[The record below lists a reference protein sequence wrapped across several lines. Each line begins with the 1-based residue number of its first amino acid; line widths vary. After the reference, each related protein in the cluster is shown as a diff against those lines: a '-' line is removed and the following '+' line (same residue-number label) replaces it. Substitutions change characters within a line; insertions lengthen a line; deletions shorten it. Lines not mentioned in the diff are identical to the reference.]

1 MSLKDY
7 LTKKPVLET
16 ERLILRELKPE
27 DTDDLREWMS
37 DPGLYLYWGKRPG
50 RHDLNPE
57 LLFTAANRRPT
68 KSFHWGIANKKDN
81 KVIGEFW
88 VYLI

>member
-16 ERLILRELKPE
+16 ERLILRELRPE
-27 DTDDLREWMS
+27 DTDDLREWLS

-50 RHDLNPE
+50 RHDLKCRFCMAE
-57 LLFTAANRRPT
+57 MQLSIRLLQSDSNLPYR
-68 KSFHWGIANKKDN
+68 GI
-81 KVIGEFW
+81 
-88 VYLI
+88 

>member
-57 LLFTAANRRPT
+57 LLFTAANQETNEKLPLGHRKQERQ
-68 KSFHWGIANKKDN
+68 
-81 KVIGEFW
+81 
-88 VYLI
+88 

>member
-7 LTKKPVLET
+7 LTQKPFLET

-37 DPGLYLYWGKRPG
+37 DPGLYLYW
-50 RHDLNPE
+50 
-57 LLFTAANRRPT
+57 
-68 KSFHWGIANKKDN
+68 
-81 KVIGEFW
+81 
-88 VYLI
+88 